1 MISEL
6 TIDLLVYLRSASKY
20 DAEAKELFSR
30 LFDSLKDIHA

>member
-20 DAEAKELFSR
+20 DEQAKELFAR
-30 LFDSLKDIHA
+30 LMESTKENV